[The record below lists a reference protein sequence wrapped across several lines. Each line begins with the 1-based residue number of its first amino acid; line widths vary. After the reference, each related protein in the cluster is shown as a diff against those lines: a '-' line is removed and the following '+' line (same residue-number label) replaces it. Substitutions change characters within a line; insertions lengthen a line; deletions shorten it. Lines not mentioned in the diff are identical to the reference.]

1 MQNFIVLGLVP
12 GTQIQL
18 TFTFWMIVSALFV
31 TTLLS
36 VFILARLDSIVAG
49 LHEAADILTDTDW
62 QTIN

>member
-31 TTLLS
+31 GLLMA
-36 VFILARLDSIVAG
+36 VFILARLDEIRTGA
-49 LHEAADILTDTDW
+49 HRATEALTDTDW
-62 QTIN
+62 QTIS